1 MGWRA
6 MTGKQMKATPA
17 LAAVEKGVRRS
28 TRMSDV
34 AARVGVSSMT
44 VSRALRDASSVSPET
59 LRQIE
64 IAISATGYVPNR
76 VAGSLASRRTNVVG
90 LIVPSLRNSLF
101 VETIQGVSDSLGPGH
116 DLMIADSGYSLKGEE
131 AAIRAFLAQRA
142 CGILLHDTK
151 HTRRSQTMLRDADIP
166 CVETGN
172 LIKQPIDMAVGF
184 SNHEASCAMTAH
196 LIERGYRQIGFVS
209 LPIKDNDRA
218 AERRAGYF
226 TALAQAGLESN
237 PALVIESMPGLR
249 NGGQALVTL
258 VERNAGMD
266 AIFLSGDVLATG
278 ALLEANRRH
287 WDVPGRIAI
296 AGSDDNELQEIVSP
310 ALTTLRFPRYE
321 IGRRAAGM
329 LLDRLQGRAKGP
341 AVLDLG
347 FEIVER
353 ESA

>member
-1 MGWRA
+1 MAGR
-6 MTGKQMKATPA
+6 QVKATPA
-17 LAAVEKGVRRS
+17 LAAVEKVTRRS
-28 TRMSDV
+28 ARMSDV
-34 AARVGVSSMT
+34 AARAGVSSMT
-44 VSRALRDASSVSPET
+44 VSRALRDSSSVTPET

-64 IAISATGYVPNR
+64 MAINSTGYVPNR

-101 VETIQGVSDSLGPGH
+101 VETIQGVSDSLGPKY

-131 AAIRAFLAQRA
+131 VAIRAFLAQRV

-151 HTRRSQTMLRDADIP
+151 HTQRSQAMLRDAGVP

-172 LIKQPIDMAVGF
+172 LIKQPIDMVVGF
-184 SNHEASCAMTAH
+184 SNHDASCAMTAH

-218 AERRAGYF
+218 AERRAGYLS
-226 TALAQAGLESN
+226 ALSRAGIKPDPGLI
-237 PALVIESMPGLR
+237 IESAPGLR
-249 NGGQALVTL
+249 NGGHALVTL
-258 VERNAGMD
+258 VERNSNMD
-266 AIFLSGDVLATG
+266 AVFLSGDVLATG

-329 LLDRLQGRAKGP
+329 LLDRLHGRASGQ
-341 AVLDLG
+341 AILDLG

-353 ESA
+353 DSV